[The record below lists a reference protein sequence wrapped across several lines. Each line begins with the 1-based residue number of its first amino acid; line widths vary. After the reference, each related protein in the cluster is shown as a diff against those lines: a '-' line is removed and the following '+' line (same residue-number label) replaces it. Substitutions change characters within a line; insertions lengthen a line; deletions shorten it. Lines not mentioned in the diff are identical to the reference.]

1 MAKSIIHEIT
11 LCTGKTIY
19 FIDRTKLILKKIV
32 KFLKKHFSNKS
43 SQEVCS
49 VAL

>member
-1 MAKSIIHEIT
+1 MDNDILHEIT
-11 LCTGKTIY
+11 HCSGKIIY
-19 FIDRTKLILKKIV
+19 FIDRTKPILKKIV

-49 VAL
+49 VTL